1 MGSIMGIEPRAFAC
15 QACMCSTSTLYLGS
29 FFFFTFTLR
38 QDLTKLLSL
47 ALDLLCISD
56 EL

>member
-1 MGSIMGIEPRAFAC
+1 MGSILGIEPKAFAC
-15 QACMCSTSTLYLGS
+15 QACMSSTSTLYLGS
-29 FFFFTFTLR
+29 FFTFTLR

>member
-1 MGSIMGIEPRAFAC
+1 MGSILGIEPGAFAC
-15 QACMCSTSTLYLGS
+15 QACMYSISTLYLD
-29 FFFFTFTLR
+29 FFFSFTLSL
-38 QDLTKLLSL
+38 DLTKLLSL